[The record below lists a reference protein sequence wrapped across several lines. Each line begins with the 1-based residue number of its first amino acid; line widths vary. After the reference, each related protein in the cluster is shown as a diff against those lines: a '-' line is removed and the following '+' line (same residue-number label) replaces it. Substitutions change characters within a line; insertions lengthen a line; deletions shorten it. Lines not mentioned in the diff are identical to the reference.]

1 MDARRIEAGPLIVA
15 LGAVVLLVSLFLD
28 WYDPGVTAW
37 EVFEVLD
44 LVLAALAVVAL
55 LAALGQVGV
64 PVPDVDARWLG
75 WSSGLALVLVAAA
88 VLDHPPAARGADPDT
103 GLWIALAASALM
115 AVGALLT
122 MARVRV
128 SFDVS
133 ARRQRVAAVDARR
146 GGEPAAAAAEPDT
159 AEHADVR
166 ERDPWGLDD
175 DEPPSR
181 PSSDP
186 PESKL

>member
-15 LGAVVLLVSLFLD
+15 LGAIVLLVSLFLD

-64 PVPDVDARWLG
+64 PVPTVDARWLG
-75 WSSGLALVLVAAA
+75 WTSGLALVLVAAA

-146 GGEPAAAAAEPDT
+146 GGEPAAAAEPDT